1 MSEERRPL
9 WYLYLLLKNRWFLIK
24 ALLIIMIPTVVV
36 TFMLKKKYTVVSV
49 IMPPEDQS
57 ASGLSIAG
65 LGLSEFAGYFSGGM
79 GFSLP
84 LMTTMSD
91 VFEEILKSRSL
102 AEHVI
107 LSTAFIDSTDLRNVY
122 DQNKPVGLYWAR
134 MKFNDNYSTSVT
146 PSGFLRIEF
155 TAGNPW
161 YAVEVSESIIASLDS
176 INSEINVSRLEQTTD
191 FLETRNDNADSLLSL
206 AILNLQI
213 FEDEHGMMNPDQE
226 LMVFI
231 DNIAALKREYIILL
245 TDASA
250 IRAGISGGYS
260 STALLEERRAQELLE
275 VIRMLETG
283 NPVEG
288 YEDIMTSMSPGQYS
302 TVQYEYAGLRA
313 DYEMTLRMSAGA
325 NLSLQQAIVAE
336 GREQHSIR
344 VLDPPSHP
352 GWKSKPKRIIIL
364 LEVFLLAFISLFGFL
379 IAREN
384 LRGMKKTRPEQWE
397 PWRKLFEE
405 IRRDISFRRK
415 RP

>member
-1 MSEERRPL
+1 MNEGRRPL
-9 WYLYLLLKNRWFLIK
+9 WYLYLLLKNRWFLVK
-24 ALLIIMIPTVVV
+24 ALLIIMIPTVVI
-36 TFMLKKKYTVVSV
+36 TFMLKKKFTVVSV

-91 VFEEILKSRSL
+91 VFEEILKSRTL

-107 LSTAFIDSTDLRNVY
+107 LSTSFIDSTNLRSIY
-122 DQNKPVGLYWAR
+122 DQDEQIGLYWAR

-161 YAVEVSESIIASLDS
+161 YAVVVSESIIATLDS
-176 INSEINVSRLEQTTD
+176 INSGINLSRLEQTTD
-191 FLETRNDNADSLLSL
+191 FLEIRMDNADSLLNL
-206 AILNLQI
+206 TIVNLQN
-213 FEDEHGMMNPDQE
+213 FEDEHGIMYPDQE
-226 LMVFI
+226 LLVFI
-231 DNIAALKREYIILL
+231 ENIAELKRQYINLL

-260 STALLEERRAQELLE
+260 STALLKERRAQELLE

-288 YEDIMTSMSPGQYS
+288 YEDIMTSMSPSQYS

-325 NLSLQQAIVAE
+325 TLSLQQAIVAE
-336 GREQHSIR
+336 GREQQAIR
-344 VLDPPSHP
+344 VLDPPRHP

-384 LRGMKKTRPEQWE
+384 IRDVKKKRPEQWE
-397 PWRKLFEE
+397 PWRKLLEE

-415 RP
+415 KY

>member
-1 MSEERRPL
+1 MSEGKRPL
-9 WYLYLLLKNRWFLIK
+9 WYLYLLLKNRWFLVK
-24 ALLIIMIPTVVV
+24 ALLIIMIPTVVI

-102 AEHVI
+102 AENVI
-107 LSTAFIDSTDLRNVY
+107 LSTAFIDSSDLRSIY
-122 DQNKPVGLYWAR
+122 DQNKPLGLYWAR
-134 MKFNDNYSTSVT
+134 MKFSENYSTSVT

-155 TAGNPW
+155 TSGDPW
-161 YAVEVSESIIASLDS
+161 YAVEISESIIATLDS
-176 INSEINVSRLEQTTD
+176 INNDINISRLKQTTA
-191 FLETRNDNADSLLSL
+191 FLEIRMGNADSLLNC
-206 AILNLQI
+206 AVVELQN
-213 FEDEHGMMNPDQE
+213 FEEEHGIMNPDQE
-226 LMVFI
+226 LLVFI
-231 DNIAALKREYIILL
+231 ENIAELKREYIMLL

-250 IRAGISGGYS
+250 MRAGISGGYS
-260 STALLEERRAQELLE
+260 STALLKERRAQELLE
-275 VIRMLETG
+275 VIRMLESG
-283 NPVEG
+283 NPAEG

-313 DYEMTLRMSAGA
+313 DYEMALRLSAGA
-325 NLSLQQAIVAE
+325 SMSLQQAVVAE
-336 GREQHSIR
+336 GREQQSIR
-344 VLDPPSHP
+344 VLDPPRHP
-352 GWKSKPKRIIIL
+352 GWKSKPKRSLIF
-364 LEVFLLAFISLFGFL
+364 LEVFLLAFFSLFGLL

-384 LRGMKKTRPEQWE
+384 LRDLKKKKPEQWE
-397 PWRKLFEE
+397 PWRKLFED
-405 IRRDISFRRK
+405 IRRDISFKRK

>member
-1 MSEERRPL
+1 MSEGKQPL
-9 WYLYLLLKNRWFLIK
+9 WYLYLLLKNRWFLVK
-24 ALLIIMIPTVVV
+24 ALLIIMIPTVVI

-107 LSTAFIDSTDLRNVY
+107 FSTAFIDSTDLRSVY
-122 DQNKPVGLYWAR
+122 DQDRSLGLYWAR
-134 MKFNDNYSTSVT
+134 KRFMENYETSVT
-146 PSGFLRIEF
+146 PSGFLKIEF
-155 TAGNPW
+155 TAGDPW
-161 YAVEVSESIIASLDS
+161 YAVEISESIIATLDS
-176 INSEINVSRLEQTTD
+176 INSEINTSRLEQTTA
-191 FLETRNDNADSLLSL
+191 FLEVRKMNADSLLDS
-206 AILNLQI
+206 AVTNLQI
-213 FEDEHGMMNPDQE
+213 FEEEHGIFFPDEE
-226 LMVFI
+226 LQVFI
-231 DNIAALKREYIILL
+231 ENIAELKRQYIIFL

-250 IRAGISGGYS
+250 IRAGISGDYS
-260 STALLEERRAQELLE
+260 PVALLKERQAQELLE
-275 VIRMLETG
+275 VIRMLESG
-283 NPVEG
+283 NPAEG
-288 YEDIMTSMSPGQYS
+288 YDEILSSISPDKYSDI
-302 TVQYEYAGLRA
+302 QYEYAGLRA

-325 NLSLQQAIVAE
+325 SLSYQQAVVAE
-336 GREQHSIR
+336 GREQQSIR

-352 GWKSKPKRIIIL
+352 GWKSKPKRSYII

-384 LRGMKKTRPEQWE
+384 VRDLMKKRPQQWE
-397 PWRKLFEE
+397 PWRKLLGE

-415 RP
+415 

>member
-1 MSEERRPL
+1 MNEGRRPL
-9 WYLYLLLKNRWFLIK
+9 WYLYLLLKNRWFLVK
-24 ALLIIMIPTVVV
+24 ALLIIMIPTVVI

-91 VFEEILKSRSL
+91 VFEEILKSRTL

-107 LSTAFIDSTDLRNVY
+107 LSTSFIDSTNLRSIY
-122 DQNKPVGLYWAR
+122 DQDEQIGLYWAR

-161 YAVEVSESIIASLDS
+161 YAVVVSESIIATLDS
-176 INSEINVSRLEQTTD
+176 INSGINLSRLEQTTD
-191 FLETRNDNADSLLSL
+191 FLEIRMDNADSLLNL
-206 AILNLQI
+206 TIVNLQN
-213 FEDEHGMMNPDQE
+213 FEDEHGIMYPDQE
-226 LMVFI
+226 LLVFI
-231 DNIAALKREYIILL
+231 ENIAELKRQYINLL

-260 STALLEERRAQELLE
+260 STALLKERRAQELLE

-288 YEDIMTSMSPGQYS
+288 YEDIMTSMSPSQYS

-325 NLSLQQAIVAE
+325 TLSLQQAIVAE
-336 GREQHSIR
+336 GREQQAIR
-344 VLDPPSHP
+344 VLDPPRHP

-384 LRGMKKTRPEQWE
+384 IRDVKKKRPEQWE
-397 PWRKLFEE
+397 PWRKLLEE

-415 RP
+415 KY